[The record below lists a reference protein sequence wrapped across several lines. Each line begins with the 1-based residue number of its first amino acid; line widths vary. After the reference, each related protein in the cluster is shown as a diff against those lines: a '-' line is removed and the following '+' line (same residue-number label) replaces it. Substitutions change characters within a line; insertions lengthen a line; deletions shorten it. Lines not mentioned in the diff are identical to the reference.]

1 MTISRDKGNIIL
13 LIGAF
18 EDEMELQALKKDLGQ
33 SETEDVFEGK

>member
-18 EDEMELQALKKDLGQ
+18 EDEMEQQALKKDVGQ
-33 SETEDVFEGK
+33 SETEEFF